1 MGHSRGDAEM
11 DKLCVGNSLSGFCF
25 HSFKTKLYLSME
37 KEGPVHAETHL
48 STSESAGPRL
58 LAPPLVLQGVSAA
71 SRAPLEE
78 GVASVERA
86 HLMAHP
92 TGMGPAPPT
101 LYPNT
106 RCPHCPAPHPAATS
120 LALVQGRAREP
131 AGGSGKSLCE
141 EGAKVEQF
149 PGCTEGWEAH
159 VPPRQCWSDPAAGL
173 HGARFLGP
181 LENKRHFLLLLL
193 GDACAS
199 KHKFSFVFS
208 EKSHFV
214 TGK

>member
-86 HLMAHP
+86 HLDGTSDRDGPCTPDPVPQHP
-92 TGMGPAPPT
+92 VPPLPCT
-101 LYPNT
+101 PPCSYIP
-106 RCPHCPAPHPAATS
+106 
-120 LALVQGRAREP
+120 
-131 AGGSGKSLCE
+131 GSG
-141 EGAKVEQF
+141 
-149 PGCTEGWEAH
+149 PGQGQGTGRWLWQE
-159 VPPRQCWSDPAAGL
+159 
-173 HGARFLGP
+173 P
-181 LENKRHFLLLLL
+181 L
-193 GDACAS
+193 
-199 KHKFSFVFS
+199 
-208 EKSHFV
+208 
-214 TGK
+214 